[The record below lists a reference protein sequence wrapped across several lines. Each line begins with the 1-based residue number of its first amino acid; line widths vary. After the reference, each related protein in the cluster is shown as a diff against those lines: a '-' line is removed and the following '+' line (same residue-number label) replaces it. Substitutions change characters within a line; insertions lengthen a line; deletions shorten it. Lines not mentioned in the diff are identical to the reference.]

1 MKIEQINKVQKV
13 IGILKNADVISKIYS
28 IDFNND
34 EFKIYTSFDRA
45 IAKYCKAKKYKYEVL
60 DSGSIWFKKTIG
72 GVNILI
78 VLW

>member
-1 MKIEQINKVQKV
+1 MKIEQINTVQKV
-13 IGILKNADVISKIYS
+13 IGIIKNADVINKIYS

-34 EFKIYTSFDRA
+34 ELKIYTSYDRT
-45 IAKYCKAKKYKYEVL
+45 IAKYCKAKRYKYDVL
-60 DSGSIWFKKTIG
+60 DSGSIWFTKTIA